1 MFKTLSQTSPLSC
14 CANHA
19 HAAAGPCGSS
29 KFSVVGRNRCH
40 AHHQESRP
48 HDLSPIRDH
57 YPMLAASCR
66 TGTIKVRQSISNNA
80 HHGDPTR
87 HDGYNR
93 AKCTRSPWIHRR
105 EKRQTTRR
113 NSRRI
118 DRQPAFPIVSP
129 SPRGFVLPRFVNAGR
144 HLLAATVT
152 PRPASKNLQESRPSL
167 RYALRSA
174 TRIFCRSS

>member
-1 MFKTLSQTSPLSC
+1 MSNPSEP
-14 CANHA
+14 
-19 HAAAGPCGSS
+19 
-29 KFSVVGRNRCH
+29 
-40 AHHQESRP
+40 
-48 HDLSPIRDH
+48 
-57 YPMLAASCR
+57 
-66 TGTIKVRQSISNNA
+66 QSISNNA
-80 HHGDPTR
+80 HHGDTTR
-87 HDGYNR
+87 NDGYNR

-152 PRPASKNLQESRPSL
+152 PRPASKNLQESGLSL
-167 RYALRSA
+167 RPQTKMIHLKKADSRGCDATFFGYRPGEGLVRAYAQGQARYTGALLNKPQNMA
-174 TRIFCRSS
+174 VTL